1 MTTGRSNTWRWVGVF
16 ILLVILLLLWLNGY
30 GPSFAG
36 SSLGCCGQATQI
48 VEVPA
53 AVDPVPDVVLQQA
66 PVQDVAVEPEV
77 PPCSADMSVAVEFD
91 SGSATVSAVGM
102 QQLDL
107 VAKCLSE
114 KTEVVGFT
122 DNSGSAES
130 NQQLSVQRAQAV
142 VDYMVSQN
150 PSMADL
156 LTATGRGADNP
167 IADNATQEGR
177 KKNRRIQF
185 VKQ

>member
-1 MTTGRSNTWRWVGVF
+1 MTTSKSNTWRWVGVF
-16 ILLVILLLLWLNGY
+16 ILSVILLLLWLNGH

-36 SSLGCCGQATQI
+36 SSTGCCGQLVQV
-48 VEVPA
+48 VEVPTVPTA
-53 AVDPVPDVVLQQA
+53 EPVPEVVLQMA
-66 PVQDVAVEPEV
+66 PAQTAVPEV

-122 DNSGSAES
+122 DNSGSAEL
-130 NQQLSVQRAQAV
+130 NQKLSEQRAQAV

-156 LTATGRGADNP
+156 LTATGHGADNP
-167 IADNATQEGR
+167 VADNATEEGR

>member
-1 MTTGRSNTWRWVGVF
+1 
-16 ILLVILLLLWLNGY
+16 
-30 GPSFAG
+30 
-36 SSLGCCGQATQI
+36 
-48 VEVPA
+48 
-53 AVDPVPDVVLQQA
+53 
-66 PVQDVAVEPEV
+66 
-77 PPCSADMSVAVEFD
+77 MSVAVEFD

-122 DNSGSAES
+122 DNSGSAEL
-130 NQQLSVQRAQAV
+130 NQKLSEQRAQAV

-156 LTATGRGADNP
+156 LTATGHGADNP
-167 IADNATQEGR
+167 VADNATEEGR